1 MQAQL
6 RDQQKA
12 LSKLPISTG
21 FTPESTMGEHAS
33 LMKKKQ
39 RQQDEIKSTLAAQMQ
54 RRQDQIAQQKR
65 EKLEHEAFVNMEAK
79 QGLEQLK
86 EKQKK
91 DKELEKQLMT
101 EELQRVQSLK
111 L

>member
-1 MQAQL
+1 M
-6 RDQQKA
+6 
-12 LSKLPISTG
+12 
-21 FTPESTMGEHAS
+21 
-33 LMKKKQ
+33 
-39 RQQDEIKSTLAAQMQ
+39 
-54 RRQDQIAQQKR
+54 
-65 EKLEHEAFVNMEAK
+65 EHEAFINLEAK

-111 L
+111 LQKIAKMVAAGVVN